1 MKICITAQSNDIES
15 EVDPRFGRCQFYM
28 IYDSETLQSE
38 FFPNQNKD
46 GMGGVGIQAG
56 QLMADKEVKVVLTG
70 NVGPNAYK
78 TLNEGNIVVITGV
91 SGKVLLAVDRYNRGE
106 LKSANG
112 ASVDS
117 HSGTV

>member
-1 MKICITAQSNDIES
+1 MKICITAQNNDIEAN
-15 EVDPRFGRCQFYM
+15 VDPRFGRCQYYM
-28 IYDSETLQSE
+28 IYDTDTLQSE

-56 QLMADKEVKVVLTG
+56 QLMVEKGVKVVLTG

-78 TLNEGNIVVITGV
+78 TLNEGNIAVITGV
-91 SGKVLLAVDRYNRGE
+91 SGKVLMAVDSYNRGE
-106 LKSANG
+106 LKSAEG